1 MVSRLASYLLFVVFV
16 LFATSALKGE
26 TPNLDAR
33 RAQLNQLLKDEW
45 EYELKD
51 SPERATVIGDYRY
64 NDRWSD
70 NSLAHVQQVKH
81 DVQDWLSKFESLQ
94 VAGFSEQERGIGGD
108 PAPAGRSRCL
118 RSTPR
123 HETGDRYY
131 GFRSRKSRRI

>member
-45 EYELKD
+45 EYELKE

-81 DVQDWLSKFESLQ
+81 DIQDWLSKFESLQ
-94 VAGFSEQERGIGGD
+94 VAGFSEQEKLSQSLTREVGRRAATAISV
-108 PAPAGRSRCL
+108 PAMRRTRSV
-118 RSTPR
+118 TPMAPPP
-123 HETGDRYY
+123 T
-131 GFRSRKSRRI
+131 